1 LHGLGELYLYHID
14 FLKALQCFDEA
25 IAIAQNIDNQLIMAH
40 CMADKAL
47 VLMKVGDWE
56 GTKALKVA
64 VENVSDKFKN
74 KHLATH
80 IRTVFNKV

>member
-1 LHGLGELYLYHID
+1 
-14 FLKALQCFDEA
+14 
-25 IAIAQNIDNQLIMAH
+25 
-40 CMADKAL
+40 
-47 VLMKVGDWE
+47 MKVGDWE